1 MPTDVFPSTLNTWIA
16 DERRRGMSG
25 QLAVNHYIMSAY
37 AWPLKV
43 YYLGT
48 NMRWLGEPDVI
59 IDGFFASR
67 LSHQDFYDKW
77 RVSGKRLRH
86 WLINALHFYLREQL
100 QRTIRDRKVTS
111 PAEGVEDVTFAGDA
125 DRETDRVAAQAFVR
139 EAMNLA
145 AESCRARQL
154 DQHWSMFIRHHV
166 DGRDF
171 NELAAEC
178 GVDAA
183 RAAVMSRTAQR
194 HFRHALRDVIARDGV
209 PDHQID
215 AEIQL
220 LLERT
225 G

>member
-1 MPTDVFPSTLNTWIA
+1 MPTDVFPSTLNTWID

-25 QLAVNHYIMSAY
+25 ELAVNHYIMSAY

-48 NMRWLGEPDVI
+48 NMKWLGEPDDLV
-59 IDGFFASR
+59 DGFFASR
-67 LSHQDFYDKW
+67 LSHQDFYEKW
-77 RVSGKRLRH
+77 RASGKRLRH

-100 QRTIRDRKVTS
+100 QRNIRDRKVTS
-111 PAEGVEDVTFAGDA
+111 TADGVDDVTFAGDP
-125 DRETDRVAAQAFVR
+125 DRETDRVAALAFVR

-145 AESCRARQL
+145 AESCRAKKL
-154 DQHWSMFIRHHV
+154 DQHWTMFIRHHV

-171 NELAAEC
+171 NDLAAEF
-178 GVDAA
+178 GVDPA

-194 HFRHALRDVIARDGV
+194 HFQLALREVIARDGV
-209 PDHQID
+209 PDDQID

-220 LLERT
+220 LLERI